1 MNKIPSLDLRDFL
14 SEDANRKEE
23 FVQSLGKAFQEIGFC
38 AIKGHLLSDNL
49 VERLYKQIKLF
60 FDLPYEV
67 KAKYEFPQY
76 SGQRGYVSFGK
87 ESAKGSKHGD
97 LKEYWHF
104 GQYIEEEEKEKY
116 NYFPNIHVEELSE
129 FNEVGREVYSTLEK
143 TAKHILRALALYLNI
158 EEDYFDQ
165 YIKNGNSILR
175 PIHYP
180 PILEDP
186 KEAVRAS
193 AHGDINLITLLM
205 GAHGKGLQVQHSNGE
220 WIDAVASE
228 DELMINIG
236 DMLSRHTN
244 NLLKSTVHRVV
255 NPDREL
261 LKKSRYSIPF
271 FMHPVSEMKLNVLES
286 CISDESPKS
295 FDDITAGDFLNERLV
310 ELGLLKK

>member
-1 MNKIPSLDLRDFL
+1 MNKIPSVDLRDFL
-14 SEDANRKEE
+14 STNDEIKNE
-23 FVQSLGKAFQEIGFC
+23 FVQSVGTAFQEIGFC
-38 AIKGHLLSDNL
+38 AVKGHFLSDDL
-49 VERLYKQIKLF
+49 VERLYEQIKLF
-60 FDLPYEV
+60 FELPTEV
-67 KAKYEFPQY
+67 KRKYEFPQY

-104 GQYIEEEEKEKY
+104 GQYIDEADKDKY
-116 NYFPNIHVEELSE
+116 DYFPNIHVEELPE
-129 FNEVGREVYSTLEK
+129 FNIVGKEVYQTLEK
-143 TAKHILRALALYLNI
+143 TAKYVLRALALYLNI
-158 EEDYFDQ
+158 DEKYFDD
-165 YIKNGNSILR
+165 YINNGNSILR

-186 KEAVRAS
+186 KEAVRAA

-205 GAHGKGLQVQHSNGE
+205 GAHGKGLQVKHSNGD
-220 WIDAVASE
+220 WIDAMAE
-228 DELMINIG
+228 KDELMINIG

-244 NLLKSTVHRVV
+244 NVLKSTVHRVV

-271 FMHPVSEMKLNVLES
+271 FMHPVSDMKLNVLES
-286 CISDESPKS
+286 CICKDYPKS
-295 FDDITAGDFLNERLV
+295 FEDITAGEFLNERLV